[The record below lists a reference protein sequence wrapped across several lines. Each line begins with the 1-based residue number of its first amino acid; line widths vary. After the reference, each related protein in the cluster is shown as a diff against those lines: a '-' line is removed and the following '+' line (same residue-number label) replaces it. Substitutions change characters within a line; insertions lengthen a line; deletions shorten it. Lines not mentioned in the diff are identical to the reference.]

1 MKEQQVEKLL
11 KVVKDNYQEIAG
23 DFDETRKK
31 PIWPE
36 LLKRVSNVK
45 DGDSILDVGCGN
57 GRLLEALKD
66 KKINYLGIDN
76 SENLIALAQKNY
88 PDNEFV
94 VGNILDLEELK
105 EKYNLVISVAVLHH
119 LPSFKLRQHALL
131 QMLNATKDG
140 GSVIFSVWRLWNN
153 KKYRPLL
160 LQNIWRKITGRYDL
174 EISDLLFSW
183 KNKDGQ
189 SVSQRY
195 YHAFTKRELKKLIK
209 AAGYNNFELITEQFN
224 YWVIIKK

>member
-1 MKEQQVEKLL
+1 MTEQQVEKLL

-36 LLKRVSNVK
+36 LLKRVSEVK
-45 DGDSILDVGCGN
+45 EGNSVLDVGCGN

-76 SENLIALAQKNY
+76 SENLITLAQKNY
-88 PDNEFV
+88 PDNKFLI
-94 VGNILDLEELK
+94 GNILDLDELK
-105 EKYNLVISVAVLHH
+105 EKYDLVISVAVLHH

-153 KKYRPLL
+153 QKYRPLL
-160 LQNIWRKITGRYDL
+160 LQNIWKKITGRYDL
-174 EISDLLFSW
+174 EIGDLLFHW
-183 KNKDGQ
+183 KKGN
-189 SVSQRY
+189 SQRY
-195 YHAFTKRELKKLIK
+195 YHAFTKRELKKLIRTT
-209 AAGYNNFELITEQFN
+209 GHSDFELITEPFN
-224 YWVIIKK
+224 YWIIIKK

>member
-88 PDNEFV
+88 PDNKFV

-105 EKYNLVISVAVLHH
+105 EKYNFVISVAVLHH

-131 QMLNATKDG
+131 QMLNATKDN

-160 LQNIWRKITGRYDL
+160 MQNIWKKLIGRYDL

-209 AAGYNNFELITEQFN
+209 AAGYKKFELITEQFN